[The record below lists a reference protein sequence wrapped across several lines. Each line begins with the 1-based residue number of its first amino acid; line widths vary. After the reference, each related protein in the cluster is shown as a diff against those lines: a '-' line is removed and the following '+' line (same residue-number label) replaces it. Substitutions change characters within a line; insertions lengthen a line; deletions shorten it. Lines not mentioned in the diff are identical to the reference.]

1 MKRGIKDIVSK
12 RSQIDLNQAEN
23 TIQIDPN
30 MRHLVGEISSTVG
43 GQINPNKM
51 TDQRS

>member
-1 MKRGIKDIVSK
+1 MKQRVIKNMISK
-12 RSQIDLNQAEN
+12 RSQMELNQAEN

-43 GQINPNKM
+43 QIYPNM
-51 TDQRS
+51 GMNNT